1 LKSASGIQDGEKG
14 AHIDIS
20 GSPPTKKPRN
30 LLRKLSKA
38 ALTMFI
44 ISGDQ
49 NAASNSMISE
59 DEKINTSYVEQK
71 SFNVESS
78 FCFD

>member
-1 LKSASGIQDGEKG
+1 
-14 AHIDIS
+14 
-20 GSPPTKKPRN
+20 
-30 LLRKLSKA
+30 
-38 ALTMFI
+38 MFI